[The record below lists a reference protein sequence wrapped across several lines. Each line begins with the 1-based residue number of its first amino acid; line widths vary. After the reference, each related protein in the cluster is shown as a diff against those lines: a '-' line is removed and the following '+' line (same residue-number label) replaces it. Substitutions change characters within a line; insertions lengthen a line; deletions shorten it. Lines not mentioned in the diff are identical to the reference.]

1 MSLSANK
8 FAYLLDD
15 CPSNFTLNALLGEF
29 LNC

>member
-8 FAYLLDD
+8 FAHLLDE

-29 LNC
+29 L